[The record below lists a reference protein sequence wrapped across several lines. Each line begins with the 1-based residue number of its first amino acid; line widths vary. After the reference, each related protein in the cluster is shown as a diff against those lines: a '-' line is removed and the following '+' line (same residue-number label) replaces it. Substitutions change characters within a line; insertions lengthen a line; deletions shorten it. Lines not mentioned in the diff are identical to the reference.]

1 MGLCE
6 LLDIRPGA
14 TAVIGSGGKTSLLGA
29 LSRELRAKGRTV
41 ILTTTTHILP
51 FEDVPLVTDPTAEN
65 IAAVLENNQVMCV
78 GTPTKNDKLAAPV
91 TPIKDLA
98 AIASHVLVEADG
110 SRRLPLK
117 AHAAHEPVV
126 PASANQTILVVGASG
141 LNRPIADVVHRPE
154 LFCALLGCEPT
165 NLATPELVA
174 RALLAENLA
183 TKVLV
188 NQVDTTADW
197 RQAEL
202 LASYMDVSV
211 VAGSLRDP
219 ANFRTLN

>member
-6 LLDIRPGA
+6 LLDIRPGT
-14 TAVIGSGGKTSLLGA
+14 TAVIGSGGKTTLLSA

-51 FEDVPLVTDPTAEN
+51 FEDIPLVTDSTAEN
-65 IAAVLENNQVMCV
+65 IAAALETNRVICV
-78 GTPTKNDKLAAPV
+78 GTPTKDGKLAAPV
-91 TPIKDLA
+91 TPIEDLA
-98 AIASHVLVEADG
+98 AIAGHVLVEADG

-126 PASANQTILVVGASG
+126 PACANQTILVVGASG

-154 LFCALLGCEPT
+154 LFCALLGCDPT

-188 NQVDTTADW
+188 NQVDTPKD
-197 RQAEL
+197 RLQAKL

-219 ANFRTLN
+219 ASFRTLN